1 MIRGVYSLHFFI
13 FELQIILY
21 SMKLVKPQDLLKVSP
36 IMQYLGGEYFA
47 RLIMH
52 LLRFNQINKLYEN
65 ISDKTGIDSING
77 IIEYLNVTL
86 DFDENDLKK
95 LPTDGSF
102 ITVSNHP
109 YGGIDGILLIK
120 LLSMVRSDH
129 KVIAN
134 FLLKKVEP
142 ISEFFLAVNPFE
154 NNPGAASSIGGL
166 KTALDHVN
174 SGGVLSFFPAG
185 EVSTTYAS
193 KVITDR
199 EWLPSA
205 LRFIKK
211 ANVPIVPIYFHGSNS
226 RLFHLLG
233 QIHPSFRTAK
243 LPSELMNKKNKTIK
257 IRIGNPISVKDQDR
271 FTDIHQ
277 FGRYLRSKTYCL
289 DSGLEVKRFFNYSLK
304 GKPKAEPIAEPQ
316 PSGSIVTEIAGLRE
330 AYHLF
335 TIKNYSVFCAPSD
348 QIPVIMNELGRL
360 REITFREVGEGTNQ
374 ATDVDEFDLYYH
386 QLIIWDD
393 EGGKIVGGYRI
404 GKGHEIY
411 EQFGVKGFYTQS
423 LFKMKREFGE
433 TLNQSLELG
442 RSFIVKEYQR
452 KPLPLFLLWK
462 GILYFM
468 LKNPEY
474 RFLIGPVSISNTY
487 SGISKELIIRYIM
500 ANYFDYKRAA
510 FVKPRNQF
518 KVTTNDENLNAALEN
533 MTSDVHSLD
542 KFIGDIDQ
550 YNSGLPVLLKK
561 YLNLNAKIAAFNV
574 DPKFNDCIDGLLVL
588 DIFEVP
594 KATLESLVKEVNDVN
609 ILSRFFSITE
619 P

>member
-1 MIRGVYSLHFFI
+1 
-13 FELQIILY
+13 
-21 SMKLVKPQDLLKVSP
+21 MKLVKPQDLLKVSP
-36 IMQYLGGEYFA
+36 FMQYLGGEYFA
-47 RLIMH
+47 RLLMH
-52 LLRFNQINKLYEN
+52 LLRFNQLNKLYDN
-65 ISDKTGIDSING
+65 ISDKTGIESIDG
-77 IIEYLNVTL
+77 IIKYLNVTL
-86 DFDENDLKK
+86 DFNEKDLKK
-95 LPTDGSF
+95 LPANGSF

-120 LLSMVRSDH
+120 LLSMARSDH

-142 ISEFFLAVNPFE
+142 ISDYFLAVNPFE
-154 NNPGAASSIGGL
+154 NNPNVASSIGGL
-166 KTALDHVN
+166 KTALDHLN
-174 SGGVLSFFPAG
+174 NGGVLSFFPAG
-185 EVSTTYAS
+185 EVSTSYAS
-193 KVITDR
+193 KAITDR
-199 EWLPSA
+199 EWLFSA

-211 ANVPIVPIYFHGSNS
+211 AHVPVVPIYFHGSNS

-233 QIHPSFRTAK
+233 QIHPSLRTAK
-243 LPSELMNKKNKTIK
+243 LPSEILNKKDKTIK
-257 IRIGNPISVKDQDR
+257 IRIGNPISVKDQDK

-277 FGRYLRSKTYCL
+277 LGRYLRSKTYCL
-289 DSGLEVKRFFNYSLK
+289 DSGIEVKRFFNYSLK
-304 GKPKAEPIAEPQ
+304 SQPKPEPIVDPQ
-316 PSGSIVTEIAGLRE
+316 SSDLIINEITGLRKDH
-330 AYHLF
+330 HLF
-335 TIKNYSVFCAPSD
+335 TIKNYSVFCAPSS
-348 QIPVIMNELGRL
+348 QIPIIMNELGRL

-374 ATDVDEFDLYYH
+374 STDVDEFDLYYN
-386 QLIIWDD
+386 QLIIWDN
-393 EGGKIVGGYRI
+393 EGQQIVGGYRI
-404 GKGHEIY
+404 GKGHDIY
-411 EQFGVKGFYTQS
+411 EQFGIKGFYTQS
-423 LFKMKREFGE
+423 LFKMKSGFAE

-500 ANYFDYKRAA
+500 ANFFDYKRAA
-510 FVKPRNQF
+510 LVKPRNRF
-518 KVTTNDENLNAALEN
+518 KVTTDDQHLNTALEN
-533 MTSDVHSLD
+533 MTPDLHSLD

-561 YLNLNAKIAAFNV
+561 YLGLNAKIVAFNV

-594 KATLESLVKEVNDVN
+594 KTTIESLLKEVNDMN
-609 ILSRFFSITE
+609 LLSRFFSITE

>member
-1 MIRGVYSLHFFI
+1 
-13 FELQIILY
+13 
-21 SMKLVKPQDLLKVSP
+21 MKLVKPQDLLKVSP

-47 RLIMH
+47 RLLMH
-52 LLRFNQINKLYEN
+52 LLRFNQINKLYDN
-65 ISDKTGIDSING
+65 ISDKTGIESIDG

-95 LPTDGSF
+95 LPANGSF

-120 LLSMVRSDH
+120 LLSMARSDH

-142 ISEFFLAVNPFE
+142 ISEYFLAVNPFE
-154 NNPGAASSIGGL
+154 NIPGAASSIGGL
-166 KTALDHVN
+166 KTALDHLN
-174 SGGVLSFFPAG
+174 NGGVLSFFPAG
-185 EVSTTYAS
+185 EVSTSYTS

-199 EWLPSA
+199 EWLISA
-205 LRFIKK
+205 LRFIKR
-211 ANVPIVPIYFHGSNS
+211 ARVPIVPIYFHGSNS

-233 QIHPSFRTAK
+233 RIHPAFRTAK
-243 LPSELMNKKNKTIK
+243 LPSELLNKKDKTIK
-257 IRIGNPISVKDQDR
+257 IRIGNPISVKEQDK
-271 FTDIHQ
+271 FSDIHQ
-277 FGRYLRSKTYCL
+277 LGRYLRSKTYCL
-289 DSGLEVKRFFNYSLK
+289 DSGLEVKGFFNYSIK
-304 GKPKAEPIAEPQ
+304 SQPKPEPIVEPH
-316 PSGSIVTEIAGLRE
+316 PSDLIITEIAGLRKD
-330 AYHLF
+330 YHLF
-335 TIKNYSVFCAPSD
+335 TIKNYSVFCVPSSR
-348 QIPVIMNELGRL
+348 IPVTMNELGRL

-374 ATDVDEFDLYYH
+374 STDIDEFDLYYN
-386 QLIIWDD
+386 QLIIWDN
-393 EGGKIVGGYRI
+393 EGQQIVGGYRI

-411 EQFGVKGFYTQS
+411 DQFGIKGFYTQS
-423 LFKMKREFGE
+423 LFKMKKGFEE
-433 TLNQSLELG
+433 TLKQSLELG
-442 RSFIVKEYQR
+442 RSFIVKDYQR

-462 GILYFM
+462 GILYFL

-510 FVKPRNQF
+510 FVKPRNRF
-518 KVTTNDENLNAALEN
+518 KVTTDDENLNVALEN
-533 MTSDVHSLD
+533 MTPDLHSLD

-550 YNSGLPVLLKK
+550 YNSGLPILLKK
-561 YLNLNAKIAAFNV
+561 YLGLNAKIAAFNV

-594 KATLESLVKEVNDVN
+594 KATLESLLKEVNDMN
-609 ILSRFFSITE
+609 LMSRFFSITE

>member
-1 MIRGVYSLHFFI
+1 
-13 FELQIILY
+13 
-21 SMKLVKPQDLLKVSP
+21 MKLVKPQDLLKASP

-47 RLIMH
+47 RLLMH
-52 LLRFNQINKLYEN
+52 LLRFNQINELYDN
-65 ISDKTGIDSING
+65 ISDKSGIESIDG
-77 IIEYLNVTL
+77 IIKYLNVTL

-95 LPTDGSF
+95 LPANGSF

-120 LLSMVRSDH
+120 LLSMARSDH

-166 KTALDHVN
+166 KTALDHLN
-174 SGGVLSFFPAG
+174 NGGVLSFFPAG
-185 EVSTTYAS
+185 EVSTSYTS
-193 KVITDR
+193 KAITDR
-199 EWLPSA
+199 EWLISA
-205 LRFIKK
+205 LRFIKR
-211 ANVPIVPIYFHGSNS
+211 ARVPIVPIYFHGSNS

-233 QIHPSFRTAK
+233 RIHPAFRTAK
-243 LPSELMNKKNKTIK
+243 LPSELLNKKDKTIK
-257 IRIGNPISVKDQDR
+257 IRIGNPISVKDQDK
-271 FTDIHQ
+271 FSDIHQ
-277 FGRYLRSKTYCL
+277 LGRYLRSKTYCL
-289 DSGLEVKRFFNYSLK
+289 DSGIEVKRFFNYSIK
-304 GKPKAEPIAEPQ
+304 SQPKPEPIVDAQ
-316 PSGSIVTEIAGLRE
+316 PSDLIINEIAGLRKD
-330 AYHLF
+330 YHLF
-335 TIKNYSVFCAPSD
+335 TIKNYSVFCVPSSR
-348 QIPVIMNELGRL
+348 IPFTMNELGRL

-374 ATDVDEFDLYYH
+374 STDVDEFDLYYN
-386 QLIIWDD
+386 QLIIWDND
-393 EGGKIVGGYRI
+393 GQHIVGGYRI

-411 EQFGVKGFYTQS
+411 DQFGIKGFYTQS
-423 LFKMKREFGE
+423 LFKMKSGFED
-433 TLNQSLELG
+433 TLKQSLELG

-462 GILYFM
+462 GILYFL

-518 KVTTNDENLNAALEN
+518 KVTTDDENLNVALEN
-533 MTSDVHSLD
+533 MTPDLHSLD

-550 YNSGLPVLLKK
+550 YNSGLPILLKK
-561 YLNLNAKIAAFNV
+561 YLGLNAKIAAFNV

-594 KATLESLVKEVNDVN
+594 KATLESLLKEVNDMN
-609 ILSRFFSITE
+609 LMSRFFSITE
-619 P
+619 S